1 MATSKLNTEQQVE
14 SIWALGGLT
23 PLQLIK
29 NVWKEID
36 QDNVTG
42 RGSELAYNFLLAIF
56 PFLLF
61 LLAVFGLF
69 ASRGTALRTNLLFY
83 FSEVLPPA
91 AADQS
96 FILFFGSAP
105 ACSFRNSLE
114 NYRRGD
120 QELHRRQGDPRHSAR
135 LVGCIGRNDCHDFRA
150 ERRIWRARIA
160 VLD

>member
-1 MATSKLNTEQQVE
+1 MATSKLSTEQQVE

-42 RGSELAYNFLLAIF
+42 RGSELAYNYLLAIF

-69 ASRGTALRTNLLFY
+69 ASRGTVLRTNLLFY
-83 FSEVLPPA
+83 FFL
-91 AADQS
+91 QS
-96 FILFFGSAP
+96 FSL
-105 ACSFRNSLE
+105 RNKVLL
-114 NYRRGD
+114 YR
-120 QELHRRQGDPRHSAR
+120 
-135 LVGCIGRNDCHDFRA
+135 
-150 ERRIWRARIA
+150 A
-160 VLD
+160 VPKLQR

>member
-42 RGSELAYNFLLAIF
+42 RGSELAYNFLLSIF

-69 ASRGTALRTNLLFY
+69 ASRGTVLRTNLLFY

-91 AADQS
+91 AFELLSKTIDEGTKNSTIGEGKLGILLALLAASGGMSGIAFAVQWAD
-96 FILFFGSAP
+96 
-105 ACSFRNSLE
+105 C
-114 NYRRGD
+114 
-120 QELHRRQGDPRHSAR
+120 
-135 LVGCIGRNDCHDFRA
+135 
-150 ERRIWRARIA
+150 
-160 VLD
+160 